1 MKQPFLGALSMLSA
15 TVLLSAC
22 GGVTRH
28 CVGEFEYQK
37 AQTLPAP
44 GKVEGLALPDSASAL
59 QIPPPPENPVP
70 YAREVADPANPGAMR
85 TECLDVPPALT
96 IKPEPPEPAPA
107 PAPEAPKPEAEKS

>member
-1 MKQPFLGALSMLSA
+1 MKRFRLDSMSILSA
-15 TVLLSAC
+15 ALLLSAC
-22 GGVTRH
+22 GGVSRH

-44 GKVEGLALPDSASAL
+44 GQIEGLVLPNSASAL
-59 QIPPPPENPVP
+59 QIPPAPEKPVP
-70 YAREVADPANPGAMR
+70 YAREVADPANPGEMR

-96 IKPEPPEPAPA
+96 IKPEPPEPVPA